1 MWSRWR
7 ATTRRPDGSK
17 LLYDWHWISLF
28 FNRVNTA
35 MGKNPLYPFTI
46 PQPVAAKLGF
56 VHGVIRDTARTEDN

>member
-1 MWSRWR
+1 VEPS
-7 ATTRRPDGSK
+7 ACYDDVPAEQ

-56 VHGVIRDTARTEDN
+56 VHGVIRDSAHETRV